1 MSQLNLKDVA
11 ALIVKSNRK
20 GLTIVLSNK
29 KENECAVLH
38 EGKLAFLSYSLLP
51 FVKERLLDGDNTGI
65 AYLIPASIASI
76 AECNGEDVMYT
87 LEGEYQL

>member
-1 MSQLNLKDVA
+1 MSQLNLKEVA

-38 EGKLAFLSYSLLP
+38 EGKLTLLSYSLLP
-51 FVKERLLDGDNTGI
+51 LVKERLLEGDTQGI
-65 AYLIPASIASI
+65 TYLIPSSIGSI
-76 AECNGEDVMYT
+76 AEWNGADVMYT